1 MSPAHEPGDQ
11 TNKGIDH
18 FGRHIQAAML
28 YDDFRAAPA
37 RLVARDWLWS
47 RILTEPET
55 ADDRGLPDAP
65 VLDGFEFLEVCGRR
79 GGGAGSRGGLAI
91 AGLST
96 CGPAQIEIRR
106 SVSAGPAAEG
116 QAPTLLEVMAG
127 AHERPVGLW
136 HAEWNALPSLFGL
149 ASLSGALR
157 EARTLA
163 EGLVVDAGHMRAN
176 IDAAARRLA
185 PKLGREAADRFEQ
198 AAEQVLKTRTAL
210 YDVLAGNSEVRD
222 TAWT

>member
-1 MSPAHEPGDQ
+1 MGSSFWRFAVDE
-11 TNKGIDH
+11 
-18 FGRHIQAAML
+18 AAGWDL
-28 YDDFRAAPA
+28 A
-37 RLVARDWLWS
+37 
-47 RILTEPET
+47 E
-55 ADDRGLPDAP
+55 
-65 VLDGFEFLEVCGRR
+65 VLRSLGFQHAGRR
-79 GGGAGSRGGLAI
+79 KSKSVDLYRQGRLPRG
-91 AGLST
+91 
-96 CGPAQIEIRR
+96 RR
-106 SVSAGPAAEG
+106 PRS
-116 QAPTLLEVMAG
+116 LEVMAA

-163 EGLVVDAGHMRAN
+163 EGLVVDAGQMRAN

-210 YDVLAGNSEVRD
+210 YDVLAGNSKVRD